1 MPSQSHCAVSV
12 RDLKNQV
19 FRHRKCGPLKFKTSV
34 LSTRGQFNQLGRI
47 DGCLFYYGS
56 VYPVAKI
63 ADCNS
68 VTLETSLVRLQP
80 GSPKIVRLFPT
91 PLYKGSCAG
100 KQGYCAALLKWL
112 KRTVL
117 KTVRSVNPMP
127 EFESLR
133 PRQSFS
139 RRAYIIPVPYHRLK
153 GRIYCVFVAKLV
165 RHSTFNRG
173 IAEFKSRRIHQLC
186 AYRLMPKTVSSKL
199 TYLCWIRSGR
209 AKAN

>member
-1 MPSQSHCAVSV
+1 MAPSCAVNSCN
-12 RDLKNQV
+12 RLD
-19 FRHRKCGPLKFKTSV
+19 
-34 LSTRGQFNQLGRI
+34 QFNLRMI
-47 DGCLFYYGS
+47 GCKVVLRNEMISYSCFATLMRSFKSLKQAFYQHENNS
-56 VYPVAKI
+56 TSS
-63 ADCNS
+63 DC
-68 VTLETSLVRLQP
+68 LMDAC
-80 GSPKIVRLFPT
+80 FC
-91 PLYKGSCAG
+91 CAV
-100 KQGYCAALLKWL
+100 LLKWL

-117 KTVRSVNPMP
+117 KTVRSANPMP

-139 RRAYIIPVPYHRLK
+139 RRAYIIPVSYHRLK

>member
-1 MPSQSHCAVSV
+1 MISYSYFATLMRSFKRLKQAFYQHENNSTSSGGLMDACFYCAV
-12 RDLKNQV
+12 
-19 FRHRKCGPLKFKTSV
+19 
-34 LSTRGQFNQLGRI
+34 
-47 DGCLFYYGS
+47 
-56 VYPVAKI
+56 
-63 ADCNS
+63 
-68 VTLETSLVRLQP
+68 
-80 GSPKIVRLFPT
+80 
-91 PLYKGSCAG
+91 
-100 KQGYCAALLKWL
+100 LLKWL

-117 KTVRSVNPMP
+117 NTVRSVNPMP

-186 AYRLMPKTVSSKL
+186 AYNSKVEVRSLKPVCAVSKAA
-199 TYLCWIRSGR
+199 GR
-209 AKAN
+209 AKNGFQFAVGDKSEVNL